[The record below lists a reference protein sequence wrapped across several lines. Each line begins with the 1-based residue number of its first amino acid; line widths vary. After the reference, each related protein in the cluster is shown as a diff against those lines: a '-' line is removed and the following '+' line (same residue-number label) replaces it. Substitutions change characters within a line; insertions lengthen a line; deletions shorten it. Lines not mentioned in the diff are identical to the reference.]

1 MGNCIDLF
9 DIGWQPLLKNVCNS
23 FVEQYRKTNRPLP
36 KQQPDIDAATME
48 IEARDNIVGAVYSRL
63 MEIESRLLPCGIHVV
78 GKPPT
83 AEEAIATLVNI
94 ASLDREEEGIKGLPR
109 TIADSIDRDLEEV
122 YQNNDRG
129 ILADVQLLQDITQ
142 AVRAAVASIV
152 TAQVNDEGRISL
164 VSRLNLFNMGKK
176 DAWVESLYP
185 TFRADFL
192 SWLYS

>member
-1 MGNCIDLF
+1 
-9 DIGWQPLLKNVCNS
+9 
-23 FVEQYRKTNRPLP
+23 
-36 KQQPDIDAATME
+36 ME